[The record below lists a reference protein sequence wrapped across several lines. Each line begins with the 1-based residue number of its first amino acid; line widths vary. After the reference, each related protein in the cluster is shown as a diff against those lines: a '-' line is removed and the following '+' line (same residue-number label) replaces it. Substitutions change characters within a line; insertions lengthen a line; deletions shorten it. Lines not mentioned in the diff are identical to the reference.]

1 MIVPEVA
8 GGAAAE
14 LDDLRAA
21 CGEAVSAL
29 GRAGARQ
36 IVVFGAD
43 SAMTSYDPPQR
54 GSLRP
59 WGVDLDVS
67 LGPHDPLESHP
78 LPLSLVIGAWLLRQH
93 PPRQPVMVNMQGI
106 AADASPDECR
116 DFGECCVPDGP
127 WALLVMGDGSAS
139 RGVKSPG
146 YDDPRA
152 KPYDDAL
159 AAALAGVDV
168 AALGA
173 LDPALSAQLRVAGRP
188 AFQAAAGAV
197 AAAGGEWSG
206 DLSYYAAPYGVAY
219 FVASWQRRGATA

>member
-21 CGEAVSAL
+21 CADAVTML
-29 GRAGARQ
+29 GKAGARQ

-43 SAMTSYDPPQR
+43 SSMTSYDPPQR

-67 LGPHDPLESHP
+67 LGPHDPLESHQM
-78 LPLSLVIGAWLLRQH
+78 PLSLVIGAWLLRQH
-93 PPRQPVMVNMQGI
+93 PPQQPVVVNMQGI
-106 AADASPDECR
+106 AGTATPAECR
-116 DFGECCVPDGP
+116 HFGECCAPDGR
-127 WALLVMGDGSAS
+127 WALLVMGDGSSS
-139 RGVKSPG
+139 RGIKSPG

-152 KPYDDAL
+152 LPYDDAL
-159 AAALAGVDV
+159 AAALADVDLDV
-168 AALGA
+168 LHG
-173 LDPALSAQLRVAGRP
+173 LDPALSAELGVAGRP

-197 AAAGGEWSG
+197 AAAGGAWSG
-206 DLSYYAAPYGVAY
+206 ELTYNAAPYGVGY
-219 FVASWQRRGATA
+219 FVATWQRGAAA

>member
-8 GGAAAE
+8 GNAAAE

-21 CGEAVSAL
+21 CADAVTAL
-29 GRAGARQ
+29 GSVGARQ

-43 SAMTSYDPPQR
+43 SSMTSYDPPQR

-59 WGVDLDVS
+59 WGVDLDVG
-67 LGPHDPLESHP
+67 LGPRDPLESHT

-93 PPRQPVMVNMQGI
+93 PPHQPVVVNMQGI
-106 AADASPDECR
+106 AQDATPDECS
-116 DFGECCVPDGP
+116 DFGQCCAPDGP

-139 RGVKSPG
+139 RGVRSPG

-152 KPYDDAL
+152 EPYDDAL
-159 AAALAGVDV
+159 ARALGRVDV
-168 AALGA
+168 DALLA
-173 LDPALSAQLRVAGRP
+173 LDPSVANELRVAGRP

-197 AAAGGEWSG
+197 AATGGAWAG
-206 DLSYYAAPYGVAY
+206 DLSYYAAPYGVSY
-219 FVASWQRRGATA
+219 FVASWRRA

>member
-21 CGEAVSAL
+21 CAGAVTAL
-29 GRAGARQ
+29 GRSGARQ

-67 LGPHDPLESHP
+67 LGPHDPLESRE
-78 LPLSLVIGAWLLRQH
+78 LPLSLAIGAWLLRQH
-93 PPRQPVMVNMQGI
+93 PPHQPVVINMQGI
-106 AADASPDECR
+106 ASSASAAECR
-116 DFGECCVPDGP
+116 DFGECCAPDGP

-146 YDDPRA
+146 YDDARA
-152 KPYDDAL
+152 EPYDNAL
-159 AAALAGVDV
+159 ASALATVDLDV
-168 AALGA
+168 LHG
-173 LDPALSAQLRVAGRP
+173 LDPVVSTELGVAGRP

-197 AAAGGEWSG
+197 AAAGGTWRG
-206 DLSYYAAPYGVAY
+206 DLSYHAAPYGVGY
-219 FVASWQRRGATA
+219 FVASWVPA